1 MTEAQNK
8 LFIAAVDC
16 TGHGVP
22 GGFLSMLGISFLNE
36 IVIHMSKKTDN
47 IKAGDILN
55 VLRNKMITT
64 LSQHNDH
71 TSHDGMDM
79 ALVVIDKKN
88 MLLNFAGANNS
99 AYIIRNNQLNKIEA
113 DRMPVGFN
121 KKLNDIDFTNKFLKL
136 KMNDAIYL
144 FSDGYADQFGG
155 ENNKKFNSRRFR
167 ELLLH
172 LQKFP
177 MIQQK
182 NIAETILKRWQ
193 KDNIQI
199 DDILLIGIKI

>member
-36 IVIHMSKKTDN
+36 IVTDMNKKTED
-47 IKAGDILN
+47 IKAADILN

-64 LSQHNDH
+64 LSQHNEH
-71 TSHDGMDM
+71 TTHDGMDM
-79 ALVVIDKKN
+79 ALVIIDKEN
-88 MLLNFAGANNS
+88 MLLNYAGANNP
-99 AYIIRNNQLNKIEA
+99 AYIIRKNQLSKITA
-113 DRMPVGFN
+113 NRMPIGFN

-136 KMNDAIYL
+136 KMNDSIYL

-167 ELLLH
+167 ELLIH

-177 MIQQK
+177 MVQQK
-182 NIAETILKRWQ
+182 DIAETILKRWQ

-199 DDILLIGIKI
+199 DDILLIGIQI